1 MMKLAANSEF
11 REAAQ
16 KVVSELQKAG
26 VDITSQVRKLF
37 SEVYTFADSLLP
49 GYDTGANGPIQEG
62 WRELKWAIVA

>member
-16 KVVSELQKAG
+16 KVVSELEKAG
-26 VDITSQVRKLF
+26 VDMTSQVRRLF
-37 SEVYTFADSLLP
+37 LEVYAFANFLLP

>member
-26 VDITSQVRKLF
+26 VDLTSQVRKNF
-37 SEVYTFADSLLP
+37 SEVYALADFLLP
-49 GYDTGANGPIQEG
+49 GHHTGAYGPVQEG
-62 WRELKWAIVA
+62 WRGLK